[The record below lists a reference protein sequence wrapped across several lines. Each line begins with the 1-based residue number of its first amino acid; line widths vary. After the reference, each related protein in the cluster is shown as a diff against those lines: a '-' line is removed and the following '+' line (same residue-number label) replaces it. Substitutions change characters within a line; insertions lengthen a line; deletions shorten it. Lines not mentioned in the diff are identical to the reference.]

1 MVRREERR
9 PVLGQDRLRRASSP
23 RPRRVPDASDR
34 PSRRRCDLTK
44 TRQLVAPTA
53 DGSTTILAP
62 SACTHC
68 GACYG
73 SEASHYGS
81 FTCIK
86 EFKNQGLGFY
96 HGGQEHVCKHFYAG
110 WDCHAT
116 PGYCDDANSAGMY
129 VGNYEGEDTCCAGTD
144 TSYAASCDDFRE
156 LLTGKTMKHR
166 HRHAW

>member
-1 MVRREERR
+1 M
-9 PVLGQDRLRRASSP
+9 
-23 RPRRVPDASDR
+23 
-34 PSRRRCDLTK
+34 
-44 TRQLVAPTA
+44 
-53 DGSTTILAP
+53 AP
-62 SACTHC
+62 STCTHC

-116 PGYCDDANSAGMY
+116 PGYCDDPNSAGMY

-144 TSYAASCDDFRE
+144 TSYAASCGCDDFRE
-156 LLTGKTMKHR
+156 LLTGKTMKNR
-166 HRHAW
+166 YRRAW